1 MQLHRCPANINVW
14 HAGLNT
20 ASPLLWPIFHSP
32 LNNNNRI
39 ISDLGWIWGGTHIY
53 IYMHIRLE
61 TRTSE
66 EVILFAIIIIQKN
79 KYIIFPVSSGLGVV
93 LLCSATRTTV
103 LILLVCVLLL
113 LGRKGWV
120 GDRLWRTEVP
130 GSHGSCTMVETERDI
145 SHYCHCCWYKD
156 QNVLWTWDSDKINWL
171 ID

>member
-1 MQLHRCPANINVW
+1 
-14 HAGLNT
+14 
-20 ASPLLWPIFHSP
+20 
-32 LNNNNRI
+32 
-39 ISDLGWIWGGTHIY
+39 
-53 IYMHIRLE
+53 MHIRLE

-66 EVILFAIIIIQKN
+66 KVILFAIIIIQKKN

-113 LGRKGWV
+113 LWRKGWV

-145 SHYCHCCWYKD
+145 SHYCHCC
-156 QNVLWTWDSDKINWL
+156 
-171 ID
+171 